1 MKILKGIT
9 WDHTRGLLPMV
20 ATAQRFSELNPDI
33 EISWEKRSLQDF
45 ADSSI
50 ESLAK
55 RFDLL
60 VIDHPWTGFGAKTEV
75 ILPLS
80 DYLASDYIKD
90 QQLNSVGRSYES
102 YVFDHKLWAL
112 PIDAATPVAAARL
125 DILEREGLTVPK
137 TFEDLLVLAK
147 KGLVAFAGIP
157 IDVLMSFYMF
167 CCSLNEAPF
176 QTLNK
181 VISLETGIK
190 ALQIFR
196 ELTQLIDPANFNRNP
211 IKVYEAMVNTD
222 DIAYC
227 PFAYGYSNYSRLGYS
242 RKLLHFYDL
251 VQLNH
256 QPMISS
262 LGGTGLAISASSQ
275 HFTEAVKYAQF
286 TGSSHVQQNI
296 FADNGGQPGHL
307 KAWESERINSA
318 TNQYFKNTLP
328 ALERAFLRPRYFGH
342 MHFQDLAGDH
352 IRHYL
357 IYGGNEIEVLDELNK
372 LYLKSLNLETV

>member
-1 MKILKGIT
+1 
-9 WDHTRGLLPMV
+9 
-20 ATAQRFSELNPDI
+20 
-33 EISWEKRSLQDF
+33 
-45 ADSSI
+45 
-50 ESLAK
+50 
-55 RFDLL
+55 
-60 VIDHPWTGFGAKTEV
+60 
-75 ILPLS
+75 
-80 DYLASDYIKD
+80 
-90 QQLNSVGRSYES
+90 
-102 YVFDHKLWAL
+102 
-112 PIDAATPVAAARL
+112 
-125 DILEREGLTVPK
+125 
-137 TFEDLLVLAK
+137 
-147 KGLVAFAGIP
+147 
-157 IDVLMSFYMF
+157 
-167 CCSLNEAPF
+167 
-176 QTLNK
+176 
-181 VISLETGIK
+181 
-190 ALQIFR
+190 
-196 ELTQLIDPANFNRNP
+196 
-211 IKVYEAMVNTD
+211 MVNTD